1 MRTIQLQ
8 YPDQTSDA
16 KIVDDLTL
24 ISRASGPST
33 LRGAAAFS
41 DTVLPGVRAKLAQRL
56 VPLSGAVVPEP
67 LPATQA
73 IVDNGGTVPVRNS
86 AGADSHNA
94 TAVVAAGEL
103 SGVNLAATVAMVD
116 NSDAITVQNS
126 AGAAVA
132 GTHAA
137 TVAAGVLSNVRLAA
151 TVAPVVNSAAVTVLP
166 AAGTTPAQGGATAVV
181 AAGALTGVRLPATSA
196 VVTNGQVIAVAGGTV
211 TLTVAANAVTAVF
224 TAA

>member
-41 DTVLPGVRAKLAQRL
+41 DAVLPGVRAKLAQRL

-73 IVDNGGTVPVRNS
+73 IVSNGGTVPVRNS

-94 TAVVAAGEL
+94 TAVVAAGAL

-116 NSDAITVQNS
+116 NSDAV
-126 AGAAVA
+126 
-132 GTHAA
+132 
-137 TVAAGVLSNVRLAA
+137 
-151 TVAPVVNSAAVTVLP
+151 PVLP
-166 AAGTTPAQGGATAVV
+166 AAGTTPAQGNATAAV
-181 AAGALTGVRLPATSA
+181 AAGVITGVRLPATSA
-196 VVTNGQVIAVAGGTV
+196 VVTNGQVIAVTGGTV
-211 TLTVAANAVTAVF
+211 TLTVAANVVTAAF

>member
-24 ISRASGPST
+24 ISRATGPST

-41 DTVLPGVRAKLAQRL
+41 DAVLPGVRAKLARRL
-56 VPLSGAVVPEP
+56 VPLASAVVPEP

-73 IVDNGGTVPVRNS
+73 IVDNGETVPVRNS

-94 TAVVAAGEL
+94 TAVVAGGEL

-132 GTHAA
+132 GTHSA

-151 TVAPVVNSAAVTVLP
+151 TVAPVVNAAVVPVLP
-166 AAGTTPAQGGATAVV
+166 ASGTTPAQGNATAAV
-181 AAGALTGVRLPATSA
+181 AAGVITGVRLPATSA
-196 VVTNGQVIAVAGGTV
+196 VVTNGLVLNVDGGTV
-211 TLTVAANAVTAVF
+211 TLNVAANVVTATF